1 MLPEIMVHA
10 ASPGIPAGSLGGQ
23 DHFFRKQLS
32 GLNVRVWSGLGMPD
46 RYRSFNATGAPTG
59 APTDPNRILTP
70 TSKATA
76 IACSELEDVLADN
89 QR

>member
-1 MLPEIMVHA
+1 MFPGVMVHA
-10 ASPGIPAGSLGGQ
+10 TSPGIPAGSLGGQ
-23 DHFFRKQLS
+23 DHFFRRQLS
-32 GLNVRVWSGLGMPD
+32 GLNVRVWSGLGIPD
-46 RYRSFNATGAPTG
+46 GYRSFNANGAPS
-59 APTDPNRILTP
+59 DPNRILTP